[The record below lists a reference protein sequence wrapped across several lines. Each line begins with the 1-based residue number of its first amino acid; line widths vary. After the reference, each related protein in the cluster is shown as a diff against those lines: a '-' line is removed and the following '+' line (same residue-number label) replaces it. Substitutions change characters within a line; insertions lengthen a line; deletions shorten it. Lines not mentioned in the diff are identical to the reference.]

1 MKRVEEVLDTLYNF
15 TETQKARLETLAAE
29 IKNIKDQKISVD
41 TYNVLYNTIR
51 ELDALRDNVTIR
63 LFASMKRGDILN

>member
-1 MKRVEEVLDTLYNF
+1 MRRAEEVLDTLYNF

-29 IKNIKDQKISVD
+29 IKNIKDQKISID
-41 TYNVLYNTIR
+41 TYNVLYNSIR
-51 ELDALRDNVTIR
+51 ELDALRDNITIR

>member
-1 MKRVEEVLDTLYNF
+1 MRRAEEVLDTLYNF
-15 TETQKARLETLAAE
+15 TETQKTRLDALAAE

-41 TYNVLYNTIR
+41 TYNVLYNAIR

-63 LFASMKRGDILN
+63 LFASMKRGDILS